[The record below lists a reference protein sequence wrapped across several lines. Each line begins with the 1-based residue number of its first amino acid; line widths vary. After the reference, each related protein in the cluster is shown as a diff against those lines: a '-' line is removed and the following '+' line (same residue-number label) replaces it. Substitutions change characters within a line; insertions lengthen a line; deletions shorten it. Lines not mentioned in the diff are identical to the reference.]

1 MSPVMFTG
9 KEPGRGFIQNQGIG
23 ISSVHYCNK
32 YTCEENDE
40 FKERLLSTLVTLS
53 NSLYTK

>member
-9 KEPGRGFIQNQGIG
+9 KELGLGFIQNQGIG

-53 NSLYTK
+53 NSL